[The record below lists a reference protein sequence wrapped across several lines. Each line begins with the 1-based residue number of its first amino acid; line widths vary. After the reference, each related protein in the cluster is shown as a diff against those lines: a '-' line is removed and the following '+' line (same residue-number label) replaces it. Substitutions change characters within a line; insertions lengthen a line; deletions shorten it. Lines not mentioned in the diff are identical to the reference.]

1 MPISACLPLYYPLPL
16 QIPSLILT
24 GFLKLFCLL
33 SGNHIQSSAKS
44 PTLNIYPQLLLYFL
58 VLLLFFFNFNF
69 IFCTSGLPLSFL
81 NLNWLSPI
89 AFSDGNHLF
98 LSFFFFWAC
107 HTAHIT
113 RPGIGLSSLLL
124 PDSLLVLFPK
134 TTPALKHLSSAY
146 NSSS

>member
-58 VLLLFFFNFNF
+58 VLLLFFFNFYF

-98 LSFFFFWAC
+98 LSFFFFF
-107 HTAHIT
+107 
-113 RPGIGLSSLLL
+113 GLSHSSYHQTWDQAIFLVTTRLFTCPL
-124 PDSLLVLFPK
+124 P
-134 TTPALKHLSSAY
+134 
-146 NSSS
+146 